1 MIKVLKNTHELH
13 FKEERKKQTL
23 HDYNKEMLHLA
34 SNVGKL
40 QTKVRQMEKATT
52 VMEEEAFE

>member
-1 MIKVLKNTHELH
+1 MSCKLH

-52 VMEEEAFE
+52 VMEEKAFE

>member
-1 MIKVLKNTHELH
+1 MSYKLH

-23 HDYNKEMLHLA
+23 HDCNKEMLHLA